1 MFLNV
6 DQLEMQLD
14 KEEFQEIGSMATFR
28 VLKTQFQKFINSGVN
43 ERQMQTKKGKVDTSK
58 ALNASLFV
66 TESCGTKFEKH
77 DTSIRS
83 GNDADAHD
91 DAYIKLVYKEEPTY
105 EMHTFY
111 QRHCSEY
118 HWTKDHLLEQVRRN
132 PSKLVQIRRQRY
144 TDPEMCM
151 FALIVSTAEPKNIK
165 EGMADHVWIKAMQD
179 ELHQFD
185 KLQEYDEVEG
195 IDFEESFESVARL
208 EAVRIFVA
216 YAAHKSFSIY
226 QMDVKK
232 AFLNGPLKEEVYVN
246 QPDGFVNLDHPEK
259 VYRLRKAL
267 YGLKQ
272 AHRA

>member
-1 MFLNV
+1 
-6 DQLEMQLD
+6 
-14 KEEFQEIGSMATFR
+14 
-28 VLKTQFQKFINSGVN
+28 
-43 ERQMQTKKGKVDTSK
+43 MQTKKGKVDTSK
-58 ALNASLFV
+58 ALDAILFV
-66 TESCGTKFEKH
+66 TESCRTKFEKH

-91 DAYIKLVYKEEPTY
+91 DAYIKLIYEEEPTY
-105 EMHTFY
+105 EVQLTAECNAFVNDQ
-111 QRHCSEY
+111 QRAEQPEFNNEG
-118 HWTKDHLLEQVRRN
+118 WVDQDAKQDHPLEQVRRN

-165 EGMADHVWIKAMQD
+165 EGMADH
-179 ELHQFD
+179 
-185 KLQEYDEVEG
+185 EYDEEEG
-195 IDFEESFESVARL
+195 IDFEESFESVAHL

-246 QPDGFVNLDHPEK
+246 QPDGFVDLDHPEK
-259 VYRLRKAL
+259 VYHLRKAL